1 MSNDSTAPGYLTPVH
16 GPTYDEALERQISR
30 WIRGVTGMEK
40 ITFIR
45 AGLTRNRRYRK
56 RHYLVRLRHY
66 WRTGRCQPRVYP
78 GDESAEQWSHETI
91 DILVC
96 FYGPQ
101 GMTVA
106 TRFRD
111 GLFVSQNNDE
121 LKNSDLTLLD
131 CGRIFNLPELINNQW
146 VRRYDI
152 AVRLR
157 RKVIR
162 EYGIK
167 VAGGST
173 GSILRRIIYVT
184 GLTCIEHRQCDGEYR
199 RALGAQF
206 RRATIVG
213 GSDVIDGSQRMRSYS
228 GITDV
233 GAGFRYGGA
242 GAQGR

>member
-1 MSNDSTAPGYLTPVH
+1 MSNDSTTPGYLTPVSD

-40 ITFIR
+40 D
-45 AGLTRNRRYRK
+45 N
-56 RHYLVRLRHY
+56 
-66 WRTGRCQPRVYP
+66 VYP
-78 GDESAEQWSHETI
+78 RWTDPQPQIPKNGTTWCAFGITGVQEDANPAYIQGAENAEQWSHETI

-121 LKNSDLTLLD
+121 LKNNDLTLLD

-167 VAGGST
+167 SLVEAP
-173 GSILRRIIYVT
+173 V
-184 GLTCIEHRQCDGEYR
+184 QFFGE
-199 RALGAQF
+199 
-206 RRATIVG
+206 
-213 GSDVIDGSQRMRSYS
+213 
-228 GITDV
+228 
-233 GAGFRYGGA
+233 
-242 GAQGR
+242 